1 VVGLPGAVYACVSV
15 PVSALGTDYVV
26 WHQGKYYA
34 NREGDYAIPACVR
47 VDRVRVTETSSSW
60 AECAGS

>member
-1 VVGLPGAVYACVSV
+1 V

-34 NREGDYAIPACVR
+34 NREGDYVYVIPVQ
-47 VDRVRVTETSSSW
+47 
-60 AECAGS
+60 